1 MPRSILSAPILVV
14 IAVCLAACGTPNP
27 ALKPVPAPGPIPT
40 RAPAPGGET
49 FRDCADCPSMV
60 VLPAGRFEMGSQPDE
75 PNRDADEGP
84 AIEVN
89 LGKPF
94 AIGRFEVTRGQFA
107 AFVRATGYVATA
119 QCLVWTGERLEAV
132 AGRSW
137 RDPLIVQRDDHPV
150 VCVSWRDATAY
161 AAWLA
166 RSTGQ
171 SYRLPSN
178 AEWEYA
184 ARGGTPGAYAFPG
197 GETGACAYGNV
208 GDRRAKAAVPAW
220 RTADCDDGVGFGTAP
235 VGSYA
240 PNGFGLHDTM
250 GNVWEWMADCYH
262 ANYAGTPTDGSAW
275 GAAGDCGE
283 AFDRGG
289 GFTSLFPGHLRAA
302 NRSKAPSPDTAAY
315 SLGFRVARD
324 VGAPGSGSR

>member
-1 MPRSILSAPILVV
+1 MV
-14 IAVCLAACGTPNP
+14 AV
-27 ALKPVPAPGPIPT
+27 PV
-40 RAPAPGGET
+40 
-49 FRDCADCPSMV
+49 
-60 VLPAGRFEMGSQPDE
+60 GRFTMGSPPDE
-75 PNRDADEGP
+75 PNRDGDEGP
-84 AIEVN
+84 AIEVSIR
-89 LGKPF
+89 KPF
-94 AIGRFEVTRGQFA
+94 AIGLFEVTRGQFA
-107 AFVRATGYVATA
+107 AFVRATGHAATT

-137 RDPLIVQRDDHPV
+137 RDPVIAQRDDHPV

-171 SYRLPSN
+171 PYRLPSN

-184 ARGGTPGAYAFPG
+184 TRGGTQGAYAFPG
-197 GETGACAYGNV
+197 GEAGACAYGNV
-208 GDRRAKAAVPAW
+208 GDRSAKAAVPSW

-240 PNGFGLHDTM
+240 PNAFGLHDTI

-262 ANYAGTPTDGSAW
+262 ASYQGTPTDGAAW

-289 GFTSLFPGHLRAA
+289 GFTSLFPGHLRSA

-315 SLGFRVARD
+315 SLGFRLARD
-324 VGAPGSGSR
+324 LGAPGAGSR